1 MEVASQLDPARVLFF
16 NGIEKNEALNQL
28 VDTVSNCEVVQD
40 VEALRQAIFDREK
53 TLSTGI
59 GLGIAV
65 PHAKIEE
72 VSEFILCVG
81 VSSKGLEFEA
91 LDGKPVNIIALIAGP
106 SGAQDEYLKILAHLT
121 LFLKNRKNRKAITNA
136 DNAQEVCDLLKKA
149 DQANR

>member
-1 MEVASQLDPARVLFF
+1 MEVASQLDPSRVLLF
-16 NGIEKNEALNQL
+16 NGIAKNEALNKL
-28 VDTVSNCEVVQD
+28 VDTLGPCDAIQD
-40 VEALRQAIFDREK
+40 VEALREAIFEREK

-65 PHAKIEE
+65 PHAKIDE
-72 VSEFILCVG
+72 VSEFVLAVG
-81 VSSKGLEFEA
+81 VSTKGIEFDA

-136 DNAQEVCDLLKKA
+136 DNAQEVCDLLNKA